1 MSYTFFSSF
10 LLFSSPLFLFLFS
23 RLPSDVS
30 LSDLRTV
37 RVRTYSYRIVVR
49 TSRYQVVCTAYVL
62 GSWFDLVS
70 IRPKLIRTGSSDS
83 IPARETLASVDVYT
97 MT

>member
-1 MSYTFFSSF
+1 
-10 LLFSSPLFLFLFS
+10 
-23 RLPSDVS
+23 
-30 LSDLRTV
+30 
-37 RVRTYSYRIVVR
+37 
-49 TSRYQVVCTAYVL
+49 VVCTAYVL

-97 MT
+97 MTWKWNLFVHYSDECSLLYRDQLRLPAKHRQNG